1 MKILDDPSYKP
12 KPDSTELMG
21 TKKLRLHRFPKY
33 TPVLVGKVFMT
44 TSVRIPG
51 KRSRRPGNP
60 DEPVCIA
67 LSSDEEGG
75 EEDENS
81 RTSNHDGNAADQQSR
96 RVGVEEQGRTWLRCV
111 NVRRYHLTREYPTC
125 LFPVMC

>member
-1 MKILDDPSYKP
+1 
-12 KPDSTELMG
+12 
-21 TKKLRLHRFPKY
+21 
-33 TPVLVGKVFMT
+33 MT
-44 TSVRIPG
+44 TMVRIPG

-96 RVGVEEQGRTWLRCV
+96 RVGVEEQGRIWLQCV

-125 LFPVMC
+125 LFSVMC